1 VTWSDGLYV
10 DYTYDNAQ
18 ELTKIQENGATS
30 GVGVLATYAYDNLG
44 DRTSVTRGNGASTAY
59 GYDSLPRLT
68 SVGHTISG
76 TGNNETITLGY
87 NAANQIKSRVSSNS
101 VYNWAGGYLVS
112 RLYTIDG
119 QNKTTTSGSL
129 NLSYDAR
136 GNLTNDGVSPYTYDI
151 ANRLLTQSTT
161 ATLAYDAF
169 GRLVKTSG
177 SAVTQFA
184 YDGDQI
190 IAEYDASNTLL
201 RRYVDGAGTDEPVVW
216 YEGASTASRRWLL
229 DDERGSIITVTDV
242 TGAPLAVNTYDDYGI
257 PGTSNLGR
265 FQYTGQAYIPEV
277 GLYHYKARAYS
288 PTLGRFMQPDP
299 SGYASGMNMYA
310 YAGQDPVNMT
320 DPSGYYEASSTSNGA
335 GVDPMQQMINDFNPS
350 YSAGSPT
357 FQAGGYGTPA
367 SPWTASE
374 ITVSPGGG
382 CSGCTIVYGA
392 IYGGVGEIGGLA
404 GITGLGS
411 GNLNLIGSSSLNSAA
426 KPQSGHS
433 YQTPNN
439 QVCGR
444 AMAQSEMADLMSRF
458 AVPGIAGVP
467 LSNGLHFASADGLPG
482 GFVISQFSN
491 GGTQVVNTTTIA
503 HFFVGSITTNIFA
516 SGGGIFM
523 HTYGTGNAGAGL
535 IGSMRDELNQA
546 TGRAIF
552 NSVAAQAAAYAKNH
566 YAGY

>member
-1 VTWSDGLYV
+1 
-10 DYTYDNAQ
+10 
-18 ELTKIQENGATS
+18 
-30 GVGVLATYAYDNLG
+30 
-44 DRTSVTRGNGASTAY
+44 
-59 GYDSLPRLT
+59 LPRLT

-426 KPQSGHS
+426 KPQSNISCSTKLPNG
-433 YQTPNN
+433 QTI
-439 QVCGR
+439 G
-444 AMAQSEMADLMSRF
+444 
-458 AVPGIAGVP
+458 
-467 LSNGLHFASADGLPG
+467 
-482 GFVISQFSN
+482 
-491 GGTQVVNTTTIA
+491 QVVQKSLANIA
-503 HFFVGSITTNIFA
+503 NAAGPYDAGGAGEFGAFFATVQSGGPIDFKRNFKGSASPAFLGDAGNFAYGAVA
-516 SGGGIFM
+516 SGIGYARPFAEFG
-523 HTYGTGNAGAGL
+523 AGAY
-535 IGSMRDELNQA
+535 A
-546 TGRAIF
+546 
-552 NSVAAQAAAYAKNH
+552 AKNNKFTPGNPFGEDDSAARTLAPG
-566 YAGY
+566 YAPNGCHQ